1 MRYKK
6 SMIKRTPQSHRIIL
20 FLLMLLLSSSL
31 FLSGCEET
39 IPGLTK
45 SKIHRDT
52 INHSTRFHHYELG
65 DTEHA
70 IFYKPV
76 SPDFL
81 LEKYMI
87 LRPGRQIQFSSKDM
101 PFEVEKEEAF
111 LVQYGSKGSPSYQV
125 QLNYY
130 GKADDYDRYGD
141 LFYKINMMEVKEDP
155 FQSLTPYKDGDQ
167 DDLLNRVDVST
178 DEEGT
183 TFYHFIQTTDSSYA
197 YSSYVENEMGDVGV
211 MTTAA
216 DEIMFYK
223 DGIMVEIGYLT
234 PSRYNGTERVP
245 NETVIAEMLA
255 TAQKL
260 AKQL

>member
-1 MRYKK
+1 MRYTKT
-6 SMIKRTPQSHRIIL
+6 MVKRRPSHHWM
-20 FLLMLLLSSSL
+20 FLLLLSMSL
-31 FLSGCEET
+31 LLSGCEEP

-76 SPDFL
+76 SPDLL
-81 LEKYMI
+81 LEKYAI

-111 LVQYGSKGSPSYQV
+111 LVQYGSKESPSYQV

-130 GKADDYDRYGD
+130 GQADDYGHYGD

-155 FQSLTPYKDGDQ
+155 FQSYIPHHDGDQ

-178 DEEGT
+178 DEAGT

-197 YSSYVENEMGDVGV
+197 YSSYVENEMGDVIV
-211 MTTAA
+211 LTTAA

-223 DGIMVEIGYLT
+223 NGFMVEIGYLT
-234 PSRYNGTERVP
+234 PSRYNDPERVP

>member
-1 MRYKK
+1 
-6 SMIKRTPQSHRIIL
+6 MIL
-20 FLLMLLLSSSL
+20 LLLMLLFSSSL

-39 IPGLTK
+39 IPGLAK
-45 SKIHRDT
+45 SDVHRDS
-52 INHSTRFHHYELG
+52 IVHSTRFQHYELG
-65 DTEHA
+65 DTTDA
-70 IFYKPV
+70 VYYKPV

-81 LEKYMI
+81 LEKYAI
-87 LRPGRQIQFSSKDM
+87 LRREHQIQFSSKDM
-101 PFEVEKEEAF
+101 PFEVEKEEAI
-111 LVQYGSKGSPSYQV
+111 LVQYGSKESPSYQV

-130 GKADDYDRYGD
+130 GKADEYGRYGD
-141 LFYKINMMEVKEDP
+141 LFYKINLMEVEKDP
-155 FQSLTPYKDGDQ
+155 FQSYPPHKDGDK
-167 DDLLNRVDVST
+167 DLLLNRVDVST
-178 DEEGT
+178 KEGT

-197 YSSYVENEMGDVGV
+197 YSSYVENEMGDVNV

-223 DGIMVEIGYLT
+223 NGFIIEIGYHT

-245 NETVIAEMLA
+245 DETVIAEMLA

>member
-1 MRYKK
+1 MLYTKT
-6 SMIKRTPQSHRIIL
+6 MVKRQPSCDWIL
-20 FLLMLLLSSSL
+20 LLLLSMSL
-31 FLSGCEET
+31 LLSGCEES
-39 IPGLTK
+39 ISGLTK

-52 INHSTRFHHYELG
+52 IIHSTRFYHYELG

-76 SPDFL
+76 SPDLL
-81 LEKYMI
+81 LEKYAI

-111 LVQYGSKGSPSYQV
+111 LVQYGSKESPSYQV

-130 GKADDYDRYGD
+130 GKADDYGRYGD
-141 LFYKINMMEVKEDP
+141 LFYKINMMEVLEDP
-155 FQSLTPYKDGDQ
+155 FQSYIPHHDGDR
-167 DDLLNRVDVST
+167 DYLLNRVDVST

-183 TFYHFIQTTDSSYA
+183 MFYHFIKTTDSSYA
-197 YSSYVENEMGDVGV
+197 YSSYVENEMGEVIE

-223 DGIMVEIGYLT
+223 NGFMVEIGYLT
-234 PSRYNGTERVP
+234 PARYNGSETAP
-245 NETVIAEMLA
+245 DETVIAEMLA